1 MLAASGDRS
10 NWRHVVRT
18 GVRRAEAWRE
28 EQWHDKR
35 ERQRARVASAP
46 SLPTPHT
53 YSNYDTVTK
62 TAFPEL
68 DLRVTVDAARQRT
81 DISGAAHCFSRQ
93 TETTTFAR
101 GQITQMTT
109 AMKTLHFLKPSLRLF
124 WCVLIVEYDRV
135 FLGLNQRR
143 DGTYAKSRQ
152 RYKIS
157 MSCVDLRSCLR
168 SVE

>member
-1 MLAASGDRS
+1 MWAASADRS

-18 GVRRAEAWRE
+18 GVRRAEARRE

-35 ERQRARVASAP
+35 ERQRARVASSYHPRYQHPILAA
-46 SLPTPHT
+46 
-53 YSNYDTVTK
+53 TVTK
-62 TAFPEL
+62 TAFLEL
-68 DLRVTVDAARQRT
+68 DLRVTVDAAPQRT
-81 DISGAAHCFSRQ
+81 DISGAVHCLSRQ
-93 TETTTFAR
+93 TVTTTFAR
-101 GQITQMTT
+101 GQITQVTT

-124 WCVLIVEYDRV
+124 WCVLIVEYERI

-143 DGTYAKSRQ
+143 DGTYAKSRK

-157 MSCVDLRSCLR
+157 TSCVDLRSCLK